1 MKKIA
6 RYFNNLVIERSEF
19 TKSFGKLFTA
29 SALIAIISAVCI
41 PIISRMYSPEHLGS
55 FQLLLSMIVVFS
67 SVSSFRFE
75 MAIILPEKKYQ
86 SEVLIQV
93 AIFSLIVSTL
103 IYCVLFF
110 AFSLQI
116 LNFFGAENLA
126 SYVAIIPIAILL
138 SGMFQ
143 LAQMLLVYEG
153 DFSQLAINKGAQSVS
168 NNLLGIASG
177 GLSPSVSSLVVSY
190 ISSFII
196 SLFLCFRV
204 VRKISLPKRK
214 KIPILMRYVV
224 KYKKFPSINTVT
236 VLLNAL
242 SMNMP
247 VFALSKNYTLEAV
260 GIYMMANRLLDM
272 PVSIISSSLNQ
283 VYNKYAS
290 DDYKKS
296 ANLLRN
302 RYLGT
307 LKKLIVVGALFCVC
321 ILVFISIGVE
331 NILGDAWGG
340 VNVVMFYLMFSK
352 AFQLMNS
359 PLSSTFTIVNKQEV
373 ALALIVVFLLL
384 RYVSIAFPETLNL
397 SIAMYALSTSSFY
410 IVYNTFQYRAIK

>member
-1 MKKIA
+1 MKKITQ
-6 RYFNNLVIERSEF
+6 YCKSLVIERSEF

-29 SALIAIISAVCI
+29 SALIAIISAICI
-41 PIISRMYSPEHLGS
+41 PIISRIYSPESLGS
-55 FQLLLSMIVVFS
+55 FQLLLSIIVVFS

-86 SEVLIQV
+86 SEILIQV

-103 IYCVLFF
+103 IYCILFF
-110 AFSLQI
+110 VFSSQVLK
-116 LNFFGAENLA
+116 FFGAESLSNY
-126 SYVAIIPIAILL
+126 SAIIPIAILL
-138 SGMFQ
+138 SGMLQ
-143 LAQMLLVYEG
+143 LAQMYLVYNG

-168 NNLLGIASG
+168 NNLVGIGSG
-177 GLSPSVSSLVVSY
+177 SISPSVSSLMVSY
-190 ISSFII
+190 LASLVI
-196 SLFLCFRV
+196 SLFFCFRT

-214 KIPILMRYVV
+214 RIPLAIRYAI
-224 KYKKFPSINTVT
+224 KYKKFPSINTAT
-236 VLLNAL
+236 VLLNTL

-247 VFALSKNYTLEAV
+247 VFALSKHYTLEAV

-283 VYNKYAS
+283 VYTKYAA

-296 ANLLRN
+296 PYLLRK

-307 LKKLIVVGALFCVC
+307 LNKLIVVGVLFCFC
-321 ILVFISIGVE
+321 ILTLITFGIE
-331 NILGDAWGG
+331 NILGDAWGAA
-340 VNVVMFYLMFSK
+340 NVIIFYLMFSK

-359 PLSSTFTIVNKQEV
+359 PLSSTFTIVNRQEV

-397 SIAMYALSTSSFY
+397 SIAMYALSTSAFY
-410 IVYNTFQYRAIK
+410 IVYNTFQYKVIK